1 MTLNLLDTFPYPDNN
16 EPQPYHTTDPYP
28 TMETISTPYHSAN
41 TPLSFGFDI
50 NDLETT
56 YPVIVAGPYRATV
69 SSVEMKDKVSGDGQI
84 LRVVFQ
90 VDDEAKTETGATLP
104 GGMHR
109 LSKSYS
115 LDPEH
120 AQFLVR
126 LHDAVHGSKKGSR
139 PPMIP
144 AQWQG
149 KQVLLDVGI
158 DPERVDQ
165 RTGKEFPRG
174 NSVKNTSHLRQ

>member
-1 MTLNLLDTFPYPDNN
+1 MNPLDAYFYRYPDNQ
-16 EPQPYHTTDPYP
+16 EPQPYHTTDPMP
-28 TMETISTPYHSAN
+28 ELTTT

-50 NDLETT
+50 NDLETS

-90 VDDEAKTETGATLP
+90 VDDEAKTESGATLP
-104 GGMHR
+104 SGIHR

-158 DPERVDQ
+158 DPERVDP

-174 NSVKNTSHLRQ
+174 NSVKNTSWLRQ